1 VHATNALRSHFIATA
16 LLGLGVAGA
25 AVVGTAFRSDM
36 RVARARLAG
45 KSRLVATACG
55 PVEVATAGDGP
66 PVLVVHGTAGGFD
79 MGLRVGMDLLG
90 DEFQVIAPS
99 RFGYLRTPM
108 PASASHAS
116 QADAF
121 VALQDAL
128 DVPSAAIMALSAGAQ
143 PATQLALRHPER
155 VQALVLITPALY
167 LPPQPGGPETGPPAV
182 VLDYLL
188 AYASRVGDAAAEE
201 LLRSYEQERRPVARQ
216 ILGLTRLLFWA
227 EAGIGPLP
235 RLLRSRLTPLAVR
248 GLRWLPQRASLGR
261 LALYL
266 LAQFWV
272 RYRGSPLST
281 ELLARS
287 RQLRAGNRLPDY
299 LVDCDGR
306 RIRLHDLTA
315 TPGVHVLLA
324 QDSEAL
330 DSAAS
335 SSWLHVHRLDTWP
348 GTSVTIVRPDGYIGF
363 SACSVDNSEVAAWL
377 GRVAVG

>member
-167 LPPQPGGPETGPPAV
+167 LPPQPGGPETGPPAFM
-182 VLDYLL
+182 LDYLL
-188 AYASRVGDAAAEE
+188 ASDFFVWAIAHLAPNSLVRVAGVPRSLDGQITPEFRNEVVDWFFPAGARHVGLAYDIRTTTPIAPDLPIEHLRMPVLLVSAADDPYMTADVVRYSARRLPTAKVVICDSGGH
-201 LLRSYEQERRPVARQ
+201 LL
-216 ILGLTRLLFWA
+216 LGQ
-227 EAGIGPLP
+227 
-235 RLLRSRLTPLAVR
+235 AVR
-248 GLRWLPQRASLGR
+248 LRQEIQGF
-261 LALYL
+261 LAAP
-266 LAQFWV
+266 AQ
-272 RYRGSPLST
+272 YAEQKP
-281 ELLARS
+281 A
-287 RQLRAGNRLPDY
+287 
-299 LVDCDGR
+299 
-306 RIRLHDLTA
+306 
-315 TPGVHVLLA
+315 
-324 QDSEAL
+324 
-330 DSAAS
+330 
-335 SSWLHVHRLDTWP
+335 
-348 GTSVTIVRPDGYIGF
+348 
-363 SACSVDNSEVAAWL
+363 
-377 GRVAVG
+377 